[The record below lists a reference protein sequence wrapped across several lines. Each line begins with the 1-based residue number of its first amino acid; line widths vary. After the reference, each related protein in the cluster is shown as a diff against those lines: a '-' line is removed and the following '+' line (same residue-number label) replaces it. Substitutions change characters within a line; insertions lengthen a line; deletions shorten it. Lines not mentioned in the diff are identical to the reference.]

1 MIIQKYVTCSS
12 FPVDRLHIV
21 LIAYV
26 ARSRDIEEVGLCDL
40 SRLTMWHVGEAPRV
54 CGYPRLD

>member
-1 MIIQKYVTCSS
+1 MIIQKYVKCSL

-21 LIAYV
+21 VSANV
-26 ARSRDIEEVGLCDL
+26 ARSRDSEEVGLCDL

-54 CGYPRLD
+54 CGYSRLD